1 MKKLGILFFMMFAVA
16 TLSMAQGFG
25 GGGGMQMD
33 PEERAKQ
40 QTAQIKEAVGLNAD
54 QEKKVLAINLE
65 QGKAQAKMFEDMQG
79 GGGDFSA
86 MREKMTAMREE
97 TSKKLKEVLTA
108 DQWTKY
114 EKWQEEQRSQRGGF
128 GGPGGGGPPN

>member
-1 MKKLGILFFMMFAVA
+1 MKKLGILFIMMFAVA

-54 QEKKVLAINLE
+54 QEKKVLDLNVE
-65 QGKAQAKMFEDMQG
+65 QGKKQSKMFEEMQG
-79 GGGDFSA
+79 GGGDMEG

-97 TSKKLKEVLTA
+97 TNKKMKEILTA
-108 DQWTKY
+108 EQWTKY
-114 EKWQEEQRSQRGGF
+114 EKWQEERRSRF
-128 GGPGGGGPPN
+128 GGGGPRN

>member
-1 MKKLGILFFMMFAVA
+1 MKKLGFLFIMMLALTV
-16 TLSMAQGFG
+16 TSMAQGFG
-25 GGGGMQMD
+25 GGQQMT

-54 QEKKVLAINLE
+54 QEKKVLALNTE
-65 QGKAQAKMFEDMQG
+65 QGKKQSKMFEEMQG
-79 GGGDFSA
+79 GGGDMEG

-97 TSKKLKEVLTA
+97 TNKKMKEILTA

-114 EKWQEEQRSQRGGF
+114 EKWQEERRSRGGF
-128 GGPGGGGPPN
+128 GGGGPRN